1 MARERKTGQNSVGSG
16 ARGTPTPG
24 LQCWCDQ
31 GRASSALAVVLPVS
45 YREVAR
51 HTAITPRAFH
61 PDGPGPCPRSRPAPS
76 SGHVIHSGCRP
87 GWWRFWRTG
96 QADLGGVPLLVNSGY
111 RPPAYNR
118 EIGGAGSSLHL
129 DGLAADVACLQV
141 PFARLAEA
149 ADRLVGERGGVG
161 LYRSQDF
168 VHVDLR
174 GERGERV
181 RWP

>member
-1 MARERKTGQNSVGSG
+1 VHVAQTFQDPVLDHG
-16 ARGTPTPG
+16 
-24 LQCWCDQ
+24 
-31 GRASSALAVVLPVS
+31 LPVL
-45 YREVAR
+45 
-51 HTAITPRAFH
+51 
-61 PDGPGPCPRSRPAPS
+61 RSRHPLRVSARL
-76 SGHVIHSGCRP
+76 VALLEELR
-87 GWWRFWRTG
+87 
-96 QADLGGVPLLVNSGY
+96 ADLGGVPLLVNSGY

-118 EIGGAGSSLHL
+118 EVGGAGSSLHL

-174 GERGERV
+174 GERV